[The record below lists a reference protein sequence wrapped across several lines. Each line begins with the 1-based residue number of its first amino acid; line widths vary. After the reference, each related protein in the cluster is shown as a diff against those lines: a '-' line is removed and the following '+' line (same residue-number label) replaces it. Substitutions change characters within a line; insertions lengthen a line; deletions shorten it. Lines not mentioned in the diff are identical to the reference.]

1 MSPTP
6 TAAHAAAHAVANVLL
21 LPEFAAPSVTIVP
34 DTRNGREIL
43 GRCNGPS
50 ISDCIADNTRRET
63 ARLVRALAVAKFAGP
78 IAEARVDP
86 DYDGDGD
93 EQDVYSALYA
103 VHHYTRSRGKLVKAD
118 ARRFCRRNWT
128 TILAVAELLDARQT
142 LTGEEVAALVASHQ
156 GGSRPFSTGW

>member
-6 TAAHAAAHAVANVLL
+6 TAAHEAAHAVANVLL

-50 ISDCIADNTRRET
+50 ISDCIAGNTRRET

-93 EQDVYSALYA
+93 EQDVYTALYA
-103 VHHYTRSRGKLVKAD
+103 VHHYTRSRGKLVEAD

-128 TILAVAELLDARQT
+128 TILAVKTQLHYEMTILRNGGDSYATPTRAEML
-142 LTGEEVAALVASHQ
+142 AL
-156 GGSRPFSTGW
+156 P